1 MALFGNKKKEETA
14 PKNAPKKEA
23 KVTVKSEEAVSMKDL
38 YTESGSKT
46 VKAVDNKTKKTSV
59 SVNIN
64 NILIRPLVTEKATN
78 LNSTGKYVFVVSL
91 KANKIEIANAVESIY
106 GIKPLQVN
114 LSNVKGKRVAR
125 GRIRGQRSNWR
136 KAIIT
141 LPAGKSI
148 KIYEGV

>member
-1 MALFGNKKKEETA
+1 MALFGNKKKEETT
-14 PKNAPKKEA
+14 PKKAPKKET
-23 KVTVKSEEAVSMKDL
+23 KVAVKSEEAVSMKDL
-38 YTESGSKT
+38 YTENGSKS
-46 VKAVDNKTKKTSV
+46 VKTVDNKTKKASTSAN
-59 SVNIN
+59 VNS
-64 NILIRPLVTEKATN
+64 ILIRPLVTEKATN

-91 KANKIEIANAVESIY
+91 KANKIEIAKAVESIY
-106 GIKPLQVN
+106 GVKPLQVN

-136 KAIIT
+136 KAIVT

>member
-1 MALFGNKKKEETA
+1 
-14 PKNAPKKEA
+14 
-23 KVTVKSEEAVSMKDL
+23 MKDL
-38 YTESGSKT
+38 YTENGSKS
-46 VKAVDNKTKKTSV
+46 VKTVDNKTKKASTSAN
-59 SVNIN
+59 VNS
-64 NILIRPLVTEKATN
+64 ILIRPLVTEKATN

-91 KANKIEIANAVESIY
+91 KANKIEIAKAVESIY
-106 GIKPLQVN
+106 GVKPLQVN

-136 KAIIT
+136 KAIVT